1 MSFGAS
7 LRNLTFCCK
16 EEKYWE
22 EEVLAESDR
31 VEDDSSLTK
40 VQAFR

>member
-7 LRNLTFCCK
+7 LPNLTFCCK
-16 EEKYWE
+16 EKYWE